1 MYRTMLLRVVTYR
14 VEHLLSL
21 YVVLGST
28 TSWEKEEEGEEK
40 EEGRRKRKD

>member
-14 VEHLLSL
+14 VEHVPSH
-21 YVVLGST
+21 VVLGST
-28 TSWEKEEEGEEK
+28 TIWEKEEEEEEK